1 MAIDHFN
8 LELLT
13 IIRLLAQLFEGDCSR
28 LLLLASG
35 THNLRTSKVVNPHLT
50 LLLRF
55 AWLLQ
60 LVNVDTFGI
69 DCFQVH
75 ASVWN
80 LQ

>member
-8 LELLT
+8 LVLLT
-13 IIRLLAQLFEGDCSR
+13 IIRLLAQLFVCDCLR
-28 LLLLASG
+28 LLLLASR
-35 THNLRTSKVVNPHLT
+35 THNLRASKVVNPYLT

-60 LVNVDTFGI
+60 LVNVDTYGI
-69 DCFQVH
+69 YCVQVH
-75 ASVWN
+75 ATVWN

>member
-8 LELLT
+8 LVLLT
-13 IIRLLAQLFEGDCSR
+13 IIRLLAQLFVCDCSR
-28 LLLLASG
+28 LLLLASR
-35 THNLRTSKVVNPHLT
+35 THNLRTSKVVNPYLT

-60 LVNVDTFGI
+60 LVDADTFGI
-69 DCFQVH
+69 YCVNVH
-75 ASVWN
+75 AAVWN

>member
-8 LELLT
+8 LVLLT
-13 IIRLLAQLFEGDCSR
+13 IIRLLAELFVCDCSR
-28 LLLLASG
+28 LLLLASR

-60 LVNVDTFGI
+60 FVNVDTFGI
-69 DCFQVH
+69 YCVQVH
-75 ASVWN
+75 ATVWN